1 MKYIKNGL
9 ISICAI
15 LALAPAVIAEEQGEV
30 VTAEP
35 TEAPTTHIRDGNVI
49 VTSVT
54 LDDLRLIVDEIGA
67 SYSLAGTNNSGAP
80 FVFATT
86 KSGVPFAIYTICSQD
101 GRDCKGV
108 EFLAVVPSIHDWLEI
123 ASIDRMYPA
132 ISVYQ
137 ADPETVHVSR
147 YVILDHGVRW
157 ANLRENAGVFD
168 LLSTR
173 VAERLSRPLVL
184 PPKIDVP
191 KMLAPFPE
199 VGADIPIEADGQ

>member
-1 MKYIKNGL
+1 MIVKHILKGL
-9 ISICAI
+9 VSACAI
-15 LALAPAVIAEEQGEV
+15 AALTPAINAEETGEVIA
-30 VTAEP
+30 P
-35 TEAPTTHIRDGNVI
+35 EAPSPYIRDGDVM

-67 SYSLAGTNNSGAP
+67 SYSLSGTNNTGAP

-86 KSGVPFAIYTICSQD
+86 ASGVPFAIYTVCSLH
-101 GRDCKGV
+101 GEDCKGV
-108 EFLAVVPSIHDWLEI
+108 EFLAVVPSKYDWLEI

-137 ADPETVHVSR
+137 ADPQTVHVSR
-147 YVILDHGVRW
+147 YVILDHGVKW

-173 VAERLSRPLVL
+173 VAERVSRPLALTPRVDT
-184 PPKIDVP
+184 PEFVMPTPDIWPDNI
-191 KMLAPFPE
+191 AP
-199 VGADIPIEADGQ
+199 VDAQ

>member
-1 MKYIKNGL
+1 MTVKRILQGVV
-9 ISICAI
+9 SACAFT
-15 LALAPAVIAEEQGEV
+15 LLPAGMNAEEPNDV
-30 VTAEP
+30 AALDVP
-35 TEAPTTHIRDGNVI
+35 SSYIRDGDVTI
-49 VTSVT
+49 TSVT

-67 SYSLAGTNNSGAP
+67 SYSLSGTNNAGAP

-86 KSGVPFAIYTICSQD
+86 ASGVPFAIYTVCSLH
-101 GRDCKGV
+101 GEDCKGV
-108 EFLAVVPSIHDWLEI
+108 EFLAVVPSKHDWLEI

-147 YVILDHGVRW
+147 YVILDHGVKW

-173 VAERLSRPLVL
+173 VAERVSRPVALV
-184 PPKIDVP
+184 PRVEVP
-191 KMLAPFPE
+191 ETQAFPMKTPSDASIT
-199 VGADIPIEADGQ
+199 GDTQ

>member
-1 MKYIKNGL
+1 MIVKRILQGL
-9 ISICAI
+9 VSVFAI
-15 LALAPAVIAEEQGEV
+15 AGLTPVMNAEEPGEMI
-30 VTAEP
+30 AP
-35 TEAPTTHIRDGNVI
+35 EAPSPYIRDGDVTI
-49 VTSVT
+49 TSVT

-67 SYSLAGTNNSGAP
+67 SYSLSGTNNTGAP

-86 KSGVPFAIYTICSQD
+86 ASGVPFAIYTVCSLH
-101 GRDCKGV
+101 GEDCKGV
-108 EFLAVVPSIHDWLEI
+108 EFLAVVPSKHDWLEI

-147 YVILDHGVRW
+147 YVILDHGVKW

-173 VAERLSRPLVL
+173 VAERVSRPLALTPRVDVTEIPVL
-184 PPKIDVP
+184 TPENWTDNI
-191 KMLAPFPE
+191 APDD
-199 VGADIPIEADGQ
+199 AQ